1 MQVLQE
7 QKPAPKSTATGVF
20 PVGASGDRLI
30 ERFHEPGEAAES
42 HAASDKSVCIAEQ
55 RLFLQAAAH
64 VIHFSVNGCRKQ
76 ANPTYRNFF
85 VRPCGRR
92 DRIDTQH
99 DMYMVAHHRVGVH
112 ANGKDLRQL
121 QQALLYP
128 LAPMLIGRSIV
139 RIDTAQPCPAHTPR
153 DAVIEAGSVGI
164 DKKAAGG
171 SHAASVTLGR
181 CVVCRKFP
189 TRDVGY
195 CRNSGCPAS
204 TRKPDGIC
212 TPSTQ

>member
-112 ANGKDLRQL
+112 ANGKDLRQFE
-121 QQALLYP
+121 QTLLDP
-128 LAPMLIGRSIV
+128 RPSVLVRRSIV
-139 RIDTAQPCPAHTPR
+139 RIDTTQPGPAHAPR
-153 DAVIEAGSVGI
+153 DAVIEAGSVWI

-171 SHAASVTLGR
+171 SHALSVT
-181 CVVCRKFP
+181 
-189 TRDVGY
+189 
-195 CRNSGCPAS
+195 
-204 TRKPDGIC
+204 
-212 TPSTQ
+212 